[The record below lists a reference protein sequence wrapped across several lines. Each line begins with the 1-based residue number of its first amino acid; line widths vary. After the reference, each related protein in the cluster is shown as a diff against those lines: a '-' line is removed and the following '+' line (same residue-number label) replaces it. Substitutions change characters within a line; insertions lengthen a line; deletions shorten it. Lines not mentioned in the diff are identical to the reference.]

1 MVLCPNVL
9 YNYTVL
15 NAMSKTMTN
24 ALRNPPAEHLPR
36 AGYYPDHER
45 VIELERMADGIT
57 ELVAHLDAGTFQLLE
72 LICEFDKNDGWE
84 GPGIRSCAH
93 WLNWKCG
100 MSMGPARERVRVARA
115 LPDLP
120 RISEAF
126 REGRLSYSKV
136 RAMTR
141 VATVKNEAALL
152 QVALNGTATHV
163 ETQVRLYRKT
173 KRIEA
178 LEEENLRHGH
188 RELSWY
194 VDDEGYWVF
203 KGRFTPEQG
212 ALLQKALEAAG
223 DQLFKEQQYVPP
235 EVATEIAANVPLD
248 RTSPEPVSQ
257 QRADALGRVV
267 EGFLGGVT
275 SNKACGDQP
284 SHNQTG
290 GDKYMLNIHTEIET
304 LKENGSSAE
313 AEIED
318 RGHVP
323 AETSRRLACDCSIVH
338 WHEDKQGNPLNV
350 GRKTRSI
357 PPAIRRALKCRD
369 QGCRFPGCSCNRFV
383 DAHHV
388 QHWADGGETS
398 MDNLVLLCRAH
409 HRLVHEAGY
418 GVQYV
423 EGEGAVFSMPDGKI
437 IPHAPQIRSRG
448 NVISIKSRNLR
459 SDLEITPET
468 SVPLWYGDNMDHEM
482 AVNMLLQCE

>member
-1 MVLCPNVL
+1 
-9 YNYTVL
+9 
-15 NAMSKTMTN
+15 MSIAQEIPQTS
-24 ALRNPPAEHLPR
+24 HLPQ

-72 LICEFDKNDGWE
+72 LICEFDKNEGWS
-84 GPGIRSCAH
+84 GPGISSCAH

-120 RISEAF
+120 EISAAF
-126 REGRLSYSKV
+126 REGRVSYSKV

-141 VATVKNEAALL
+141 VATVKNEKALL
-152 QVALNGTATHV
+152 QIALHGTATHV

-194 VDDEGYWVF
+194 IDDDDYWVF

-223 DQLFKEQQYVPP
+223 DQLFDEQQHISADVS
-235 EVATEIAANVPLD
+235 EEISSNVPLD
-248 RTSPEPVSQ
+248 STSPEPVSQ
-257 QRADALGRVV
+257 KRADELARVV
-267 EGFLGGVT
+267 EGFLSGV
-275 SNKACGDQP
+275 NKDQ
-284 SHNQTG
+284 SG
-290 GDKYMLNIHTEIET
+290 GDRYMVNIHTDIET
-304 LKENGSSAE
+304 LKKDGTGAE
-313 AEIED
+313 SEIED
-318 RGHVP
+318 RSHVP
-323 AETSRRLACDCSIVH
+323 AETSRRMACDCSIVH
-338 WHEDKQGNPLNV
+338 WHEGEQGEPLNI

-357 PPAIRRALKCRD
+357 PPAIRRALKRRD
-369 QGCRFPGCSCNRFV
+369 QGCRFPGCTCSRFV
-383 DAHHV
+383 DAHHI

-398 MDNLVLLCRAH
+398 MDNLVLLCRTH

-418 GVQYV
+418 GVQQTADKGV
-423 EGEGAVFSMPDGKI
+423 VFNLPDGKL
-437 IPHAPQIRSRG
+437 IPQGPDGRSRG
-448 NVISIKSRNLR
+448 NVVSIKLKNRRNGLK
-459 SDLEITPET
+459 ITPNT
-468 SVPLWYGDNMDHEM
+468 SIPDWHGEVMDNGT
-482 AVNMLLQCE
+482 AVAMLLDYE

>member
-1 MVLCPNVL
+1 MQNTK
-9 YNYTVL
+9 NYPQTD
-15 NAMSKTMTN
+15 
-24 ALRNPPAEHLPR
+24 HQPR

-45 VIELERMADGIT
+45 VIELDRMADGIT

-72 LICEFDKNDGWE
+72 LICAFDENEGWA
-84 GPGIRSCAH
+84 GPGIKSCAH

-100 MSMGPARERVRVARA
+100 MSLGSARERVRVARV

-120 RISEAF
+120 EISAAF
-126 REGRLSYSKV
+126 REGRVSYSKV

-141 VATVKNEAALL
+141 VATSKNEKKLL
-152 QVALNGTATHV
+152 QIALHGTASHV

-194 VDDEGYWVF
+194 IDDDNYWVF

-223 DQLFKEQQYVPP
+223 DQLFDEQQQVP
-235 EVATEIAANVPLD
+235 EVVSGEVSDNVPLD
-248 RTSPEPVSQ
+248 RTTPEPISQ
-257 QRADALGRVV
+257 KRADELARVV
-267 EGFLGGVT
+267 EGFLAGV
-275 SNKACGDQP
+275 NNDQ
-284 SHNQTG
+284 SG
-290 GDKYMLNIHTEIET
+290 GDRYMVNIHTDIET
-304 LKENGSSAE
+304 LKQDGTGAE
-313 AEIED
+313 SEIED

-338 WHEDKQGNPLNV
+338 WHEGKHGEPLNI

-357 PPAIRRALKCRD
+357 PPAIRRALKRRD
-369 QGCRFPGCSCNRFV
+369 HGCRFPGCTCSRFV
-383 DAHHV
+383 DAHHI

-398 MDNLVLLCRAH
+398 MDNLVLLCRTH

-418 GVQYV
+418 GVQKTANKGV
-423 EGEGAVFSMPDGKI
+423 VFSLPDGRI
-437 IPHAPQIRSRG
+437 IPQGPDTRSRG
-448 NVISIKSRNLR
+448 NVVSIKLKNRRNGLK
-459 SDLEITPET
+459 ITPKT
-468 SVPLWYGDNMDHEM
+468 SIPNWHGEQMDN
-482 AVNMLLQCE
+482 AVAVDMLLECE